1 MILVVLVVVV
11 LVMIVDIH
19 SITNFPHSFP
29 CTHEKNTFDSIYLYF
44 GNTIFHISSRKCS
57 LIQNKQFC
65 VSISIL
71 VKLLI
76 HQTEWREKITTT
88 QRKTTHAYTGI
99 CWCVCGS
106 QPIHC
111 QFRLFVCVRFDLF
124 CFSFIG
130 VEWDKHT
137 TQLNMSDPFQLTT
150 IPFESLFCPW
160 TLNAHC
166 VCVCVYFKDLR
177 KTKTLRISL
186 CISVSRIRFTVIFD
200 YEQHQCLRISQE
212 NVRCDQKLAKFAH
225 SIRFV
230 DICEFSQFVYISHSG
245 ISNIMSSAA
254 NAMQWAKK
262 EANK

>member
-137 TQLNMSDPFQLTT
+137 TQLNISGPFPLTT

-186 CISVSRIRFTVIFD
+186 CIAVSRIRFTVISTMNSTNAYVFLKKMFD
-200 YEQHQCLRISQE
+200 AIKNWQSLHIL
-212 NVRCDQKLAKFAH
+212 
-225 SIRFV
+225 FV
-230 DICEFSQFVYISHSG
+230 S
-245 ISNIMSSAA
+245 
-254 NAMQWAKK
+254 
-262 EANK
+262 

>member
-1 MILVVLVVVV
+1 MFSHSKQTILRF
-11 LVMIVDIH
+11 
-19 SITNFPHSFP
+19 NFNSCQTAHTPNWVARKNNNN
-29 CTHEKNTFDSIYLYF
+29 TEKN
-44 GNTIFHISSRKCS
+44 NAR
-57 LIQNKQFC
+57 
-65 VSISIL
+65 
-71 VKLLI
+71 I
-76 HQTEWREKITTT
+76 HGHWLM
-88 QRKTTHAYTGI
+88 
-99 CWCVCGS
+99 CVCGS

-186 CISVSRIRFTVIFD
+186 CIAVSRIRFTVISTMNSTNAYVFLKKMFD
-200 YEQHQCLRISQE
+200 AIKNWQSLHIL
-212 NVRCDQKLAKFAH
+212 
-225 SIRFV
+225 FV
-230 DICEFSQFVYISHSG
+230 S
-245 ISNIMSSAA
+245 
-254 NAMQWAKK
+254 
-262 EANK
+262 